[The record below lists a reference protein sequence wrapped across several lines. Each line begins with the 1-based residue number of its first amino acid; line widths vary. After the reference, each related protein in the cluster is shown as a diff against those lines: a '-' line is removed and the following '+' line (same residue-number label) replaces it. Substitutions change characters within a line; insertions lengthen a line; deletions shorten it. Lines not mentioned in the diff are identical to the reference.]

1 MTKFSERRQ
10 HSIRVRI
17 REFGIPPIHDG
28 LVLGK
33 KSPIGCEAFRRAISL
48 LVATPFEHI
57 ELDDGVIGDILIRAN
72 ILRRIPKD
80 KLISF
85 VLQQVKPLMEP
96 EDVLHMD
103 VDLEVSLETDA
114 L

>member
-1 MTKFSERRQ
+1 MTKSSERLQ
-10 HSIRVRI
+10 HSIRVRV

-33 KSPIGCEAFRRAISL
+33 ESPIGCEAFRRAINL

-57 ELDDGVIGDILIRAN
+57 ELDDVVIGDILIRTN

-85 VLQQVKPLMEP
+85 VLQHIKPLMEP
-96 EDVLHMD
+96 DDVLHMD

-114 L
+114 